1 MDTLSYVLG
10 FVVTTSVRFAPVFLL
25 SIGLAAVVRNLPIA
39 QVASRWLARRE
50 GAAVLGGTA
59 LGAFSPFCSCTVV
72 PVVRSLLVAGAPL
85 AGVMAFWVASPLMD
99 PEIFLFTV
107 GLLGWELAVTRLVA
121 ALALSLLAG
130 AGALVAVRRGWLPAG
145 LADARRDE
153 AVETAEVATPVAV
166 GAGGPAL
173 PVLAPDAA
181 TPDAARPDAAATAV
195 DDCCDTAP
203 TGGCCGP
210 QASDGGCGPT
220 AADGGCGATTDAPGA
235 TLRGSLRTLDWS
247 RVRTDFRHES
257 WSIGRWL
264 LVAFA
269 IEALILRFVPQEAL
283 VSVLGSDA
291 PWAVPLAALLGVPL
305 YLDNLSALP
314 IIAGLLEQGM
324 APGAAIAFLLSGPVT
339 TIPAMTAVRAV
350 LPGPV
355 FRYYL
360 LVAVVGSTLVGTVA
374 GLVL

>member
-1 MDTLSYVLG
+1 MGTISYVVG
-10 FVVTTSVRFAPVFLL
+10 FVVETSVRFAPVFFV
-25 SIGLAAVVRNLPIA
+25 SIGLAAIVKSLPIA
-39 QVASRWLARRE
+39 AVASRWLARRE
-50 GAAVLGGTA
+50 HASIAGGSL

-107 GLLGWELAVTRLVA
+107 GLLGWDLAVARLVA
-121 ALALSLLAG
+121 AVALSLLAG

-145 LADARRDE
+145 LGEPSPVGVPRR
-153 AVETAEVATPVAV
+153 VPVAV
-166 GAGGPAL
+166 AAGGGGTATLPTVTAPADG
-173 PVLAPDAA
+173 VGA
-181 TPDAARPDAAATAV
+181 T
-195 DDCCDTAP
+195 DCCEPAAVAA
-203 TGGCCGP
+203 CG
-210 QASDGGCGPT
+210 DGGDTSCGTPGGD
-220 AADGGCGATTDAPGA
+220 AGCGTPAEDEGRGVIG
-235 TLRGSLRTLDWS
+235 TLRALDWS
-247 RVRTDFRHES
+247 RVRADFLDES
-257 WSIGRWL
+257 WTIGRWL
-264 LVAFA
+264 LLAFA

-283 VSVLGSDA
+283 VAVLGSDA

-314 IIAGLLEQGM
+314 VIAGLLEQGM
-324 APGAAIAFLLSGPVT
+324 APGAAIAFLLAGPVT

-360 LVAVVGSTLVGTVA
+360 AVSVLGSMTVGAVA
-374 GLVL
+374 GWVL

>member
-1 MDTLSYVLG
+1 METISYVVG
-10 FVVTTSVRFAPVFLL
+10 FVVETAVRFAPVFFL
-25 SIGLAAVVRNLPIA
+25 SIALAAVVKSLPVA

-50 GAAVLGGTA
+50 HASIAGGSL

-107 GLLGWELAVTRLVA
+107 GLLGWDLAIARLVA
-121 ALALSLLAG
+121 AVALSLLAG

-145 LADARRDE
+145 LG
-153 AVETAEVATPVAV
+153 TATPEPERATTVAATAALPVAV
-166 GAGGPAL
+166 GAGGGGSLPLVDGPA
-173 PVLAPDAA
+173 PV
-181 TPDAARPDAAATAV
+181 AV
-195 DDCCDTAP
+195 DDCCDTTP
-203 TGGCCGP
+203 VDDCC
-210 QASDGGCGPT
+210 DT
-220 AADGGCGATTDAPGA
+220 AATEVACADAGCEAPVATGRGVVG
-235 TLRGSLRTLDWS
+235 TLRSLDWG
-247 RVRTDFRHES
+247 RVRADFRAES
-257 WSIGRWL
+257 WNIGRWL
-264 LVAFA
+264 LLAFA

-283 VSVLGSDA
+283 VGVLGADA

-324 APGAAIAFLLSGPVT
+324 APGAAIAFLLAGPVT
-339 TIPAMTAVRAV
+339 TIPAMTAVRAIM
-350 LPGPV
+350 PGPV
-355 FRYYL
+355 FRYY
-360 LVAVVGSTLVGTVA
+360 VAVSLGGSMLLGMLA

>member
-1 MDTLSYVLG
+1 MDTISYVVG
-10 FVVTTSVRFAPVFLL
+10 FVLETSVRFAPVFFL
-25 SIGLAAVVRNLPIA
+25 SIALAALVKSLPIA
-39 QVASRWLARRE
+39 AVASRWLARRE
-50 GAAVLGGTA
+50 HASVVGGSL
-59 LGAFSPFCSCTVV
+59 LGAFSPFCSCTVI

-107 GLLGWELAVTRLVA
+107 GLLGWDLAIARLVA
-121 ALALSLLAG
+121 AVALSLLAG

-145 LADARRDE
+145 LAEPVAAPVAAARALPM
-153 AVETAEVATPVAV
+153 AVGVGANVGGVAT
-166 GAGGPAL
+166 L
-173 PVLAPDAA
+173 P
-181 TPDAARPDAAATAV
+181 ARPESAGTTDACCEPAPTASDCCDADLEQPTALTLA
-195 DDCCDTAP
+195 DDCCDVEPECCAAP
-203 TGGCCGP
+203 TAEAGRGVVG
-210 QASDGGCGPT
+210 
-220 AADGGCGATTDAPGA
+220 
-235 TLRGSLRTLDWS
+235 TLRSLDWS
-247 RVRTDFRHES
+247 RVRADFLAES
-257 WSIGRWL
+257 WTIGRWL

-269 IEALILRFVPQEAL
+269 IEALILRYVPQEAL
-283 VSVLGSDA
+283 VQVLGSDA

-324 APGAAIAFLLSGPVT
+324 APGAAIAFLLAGPVT

-360 LVAVVGSTLVGTVA
+360 GVSVLGSMTVGAVA
-374 GLVL
+374 GLLL